1 MAGRA
6 QESDFVSLTVGQAKD
21 TGRISSGAMKLA
33 YLVGLQ
39 GAFLAASYLVGIWL
53 TTEVQG
59 AAVTTPEVIEHG
71 IVSAGFAVLTG
82 AVGFVA
88 VLQHRRGVALANLVL
103 FAVTL
108 VGGTAG
114 FFFLANNSD
123 PTVISITNL
132 TMMSAI
138 GFGMPV
144 TAYSLAA
151 SIGAARGTEKESMSG
166 VSLMIYMALVSLAL
180 TVVAGALTLSAAFY
194 MEAVV
199 IHVGFAAL
207 TVSLTLG
214 VLILSVLEGGENSP
228 MTWAPQRIVFALLS
242 LAAISIAGADGVIT
256 IYGGGVSYVV
266 VMAEVGVLAY
276 VFLMF
281 VSGAPAGMRLRGRA

>member
-1 MAGRA
+1 MSSSNPLAEDATRA
-6 QESDFVSLTVGQAKD
+6 
-21 TGRISSGAMKLA
+21 SSGAKKLA
-33 YLVGLQ
+33 YLVCLQ
-39 GAFLAASYLVGIWL
+39 GAFLAATYFVGIWL

-71 IVSAGFAVLTG
+71 IVSSGFAVLTG
-82 AVGFVA
+82 SVGFLA
-88 VLQHRRGVALANLVL
+88 ALQRRRGVAMANLVL

-123 PTVISITNL
+123 PTVIFFTNL
-132 TMMSAI
+132 TMMSAV
-138 GFGMPV
+138 GFGMPI
-144 TAYSLAA
+144 TAYSLAT
-151 SIGAARGTEKESMSG
+151 SMGAARGTEQEPMSG

-214 VLILSVLEGGENSP
+214 VLILSVLEVGESRLR
-228 MTWAPQRIVFALLS
+228 MWVPQRITFALLS
-242 LAAISIAGADGVIT
+242 LASISIAGADGVIT

-266 VMAEVGVLAY
+266 VMAEVGILAY
-276 VFLMF
+276 VFLMV
-281 VSGAPAGMRLRGRA
+281 VSGAPIGLRLGRRT

>member
-1 MAGRA
+1 MSSSNPLAEDTARA
-6 QESDFVSLTVGQAKD
+6 SQGAK
-21 TGRISSGAMKLA
+21 RLA
-33 YLVGLQ
+33 YLVCLQ
-39 GAFLAASYLVGIWL
+39 GAFLAATYFVGIWL

-59 AAVTTPEVIEHG
+59 ASVTTPEVIDHG
-71 IVSAGFAVLTG
+71 IVSSGFAVLTG
-82 AVGFVA
+82 SVGFIA
-88 VLQHRRGVALANLVL
+88 ALQRRRGVALANLAL

-123 PTVISITNL
+123 PTVISLTNL
-132 TMMSAI
+132 TMMSAV
-138 GFGMPV
+138 GFGMPI
-144 TAYSLAA
+144 TAYSLATLM
-151 SIGAARGTEKESMSG
+151 GAARGTEQEPTSA

-214 VLILSVLEGGENSP
+214 VLILSVLEGSESTLR
-228 MTWAPQRIVFALLS
+228 MWSPQRITFALLS
-242 LAAISIAGADGVIT
+242 LASVSIAGADGVIT

-276 VFLMF
+276 VFLMV
-281 VSGAPAGMRLRGRA
+281 VSGASIGLGLGRRT

>member
-1 MAGRA
+1 MSSSNPPAEEAARA
-6 QESDFVSLTVGQAKD
+6 
-21 TGRISSGAMKLA
+21 SSGAKKLA
-33 YLVGLQ
+33 YLVCLQ

-59 AAVTTPEVIEHG
+59 AAITTTEVIEHG
-71 IVSAGFAVLTG
+71 IVSSGFAVLTG
-82 AVGFVA
+82 LVGFIA
-88 VLQHRRGVALANLVL
+88 ALQRRRGVALANLVL
-103 FAVTL
+103 FLVTL
-108 VGGTAG
+108 IGGTAG
-114 FFFLANNSD
+114 FFFLGNNSD
-123 PTVISITNL
+123 PTVISITNI
-132 TMMSAI
+132 TMMSAV
-138 GFGMPV
+138 GFGMPI
-144 TAYSLAA
+144 TAYSLAVLM
-151 SIGAARGTEKESMSG
+151 GAARGTERETVSA

-214 VLILSVLEGGENSP
+214 VLILTLLEGGEGALK
-228 MTWAPQRIVFALLS
+228 MWAPQRITFALLS
-242 LAAISIAGADGVIT
+242 LASISIAGADGVIT

-281 VSGAPAGMRLRGRA
+281 VSGAPISIRLKRRA

>member
-1 MAGRA
+1 VSSPNWQAEDAGKA
-6 QESDFVSLTVGQAKD
+6 PSAAK
-21 TGRISSGAMKLA
+21 KLA
-33 YLVGLQ
+33 YLVCLQ

-71 IVSAGFAVLTG
+71 IVSSGFAVLTG
-82 AVGFVA
+82 VVGFLA
-88 VLQHRRGVALANLVL
+88 ALQRRRGVALANLVL

-114 FFFLANNSD
+114 FFFLGNNSD

-132 TMMSAI
+132 TMMAAI

-144 TAYSLAA
+144 TAYSLVALMA
-151 SIGAARGTEKESMSG
+151 AARGAEKESMSG
-166 VSLMIYMALVSLAL
+166 VSLMIYMALSSLAL

-207 TVSLTLG
+207 AVSLTLG
-214 VLILSVLEGGENSP
+214 VLILSVLEGGQNSP
-228 MTWAPQRIVFALLS
+228 RTWVPQRILFALLG
-242 LAAISIAGADGVIT
+242 LASISIAGADGVIT

-276 VFLMF
+276 VFLMVASSAP
-281 VSGAPAGMRLRGRA
+281 VSIRLRGRA